1 MQPNKKHIKTI
12 VLYLSFSAIGSTY
25 AQFNTLIPKVAPEKE
40 YQKFRVVENNELSN
54 SNVNAEK
61 KGSGVWKRLFRSEK
75 AAFRKEVDS
84 L

>member
-12 VLYLSFSAIGSTY
+12 ALYLFFSAIGSTY
-25 AQFNTLIPKVAPEKE
+25 AQFNTLTPKVAPEKE
-40 YQKFRVVENNELSN
+40 YQKFRVVENNELIN

-75 AAFRKEVDS
+75 EPFAKR
-84 L
+84 